1 MERHLLRRVILT
13 DSRQIVIR
21 MGLLMGQRGVQII
34 VMLAHDLVSGTG
46 MVQHRC
52 QGKRPGESSLELRR
66 IFGIIRGP
74 GGGEIR
80 QRRVVLGEDGGVL
93 GVQGVDIGQWVGR
106 DILGKTLVVVK
117 MDVVL
122 EMVFCR

>member
-1 MERHLLRRVILT
+1 MERYLLRRVILPGT
-13 DSRQIVIR
+13 GQIVIW
-21 MGLLMGQRGVQII
+21 MGLLLGQGRVQVV
-34 VMLAHDLVSGTG
+34 VMLGHNLMGGTG

-52 QGKRPGESSLELRR
+52 QGKRPGESSLELWR
-66 IFGIIRGP
+66 IFGIMRGP
-74 GGGEIR
+74 GGGELR
-80 QRRVVLGEDGGVL
+80 QRRVVLVKDRGVL

-117 MDVVL
+117 RDVVL